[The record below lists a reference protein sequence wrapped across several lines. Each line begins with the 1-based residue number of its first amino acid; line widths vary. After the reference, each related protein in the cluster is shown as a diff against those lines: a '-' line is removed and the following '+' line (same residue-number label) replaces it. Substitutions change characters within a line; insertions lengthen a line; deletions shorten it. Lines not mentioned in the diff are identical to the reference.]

1 MFKILQRY
9 TTAAFLRSLLFTW
22 IVLNAV
28 VISLMFG
35 DKYDDLLEN
44 KASTKQAITYFVCI
58 LPQSTL
64 VVFPAVCLMGAL
76 FGMLSLARHHELT
89 AMFAGGASLRWL
101 ARPAV
106 VLSLLIGAGGFAW
119 NEYVAAPLSREG
131 EQLMVTEIQKKR
143 GIFRDYGLH
152 CGTKRRFIRYSSF
165 DKESDILTGFVLH
178 EMRPNGQGHK
188 RFIRADVAAWDPSID
203 NPETGQKGAWVL
215 SSNSPESENYVLE
228 ILDDWRT
235 SIRPLNPDGEHL
247 YLEET
252 PADFGID
259 QRQPYEMGY
268 RELQRRITLLE
279 ESGSSALALY
289 PDLEFKI
296 AFPFSVVGL
305 ILIGLYAGASS
316 FLIGREGAAR
326 FTYPLGVC
334 LLIMVLFYGLTGVCL
349 VLGYTGRIS
358 PFLSAWLPNLTFLTY
373 GIWKIGRS

>member
-178 EMRPNGQGHK
+178 EMRPNGQGTSVLFAPMWPPGIL
-188 RFIRADVAAWDPSID
+188 RSIT
-203 NPETGQKGAWVL
+203 PKQARKAPGC
-215 SSNSPESENYVLE
+215 SPPTARN
-228 ILDDWRT
+228 
-235 SIRPLNPDGEHL
+235 
-247 YLEET
+247 
-252 PADFGID
+252 
-259 QRQPYEMGY
+259 
-268 RELQRRITLLE
+268 RRIM
-279 ESGSSALALY
+279 SSRSWMTGAHR
-289 PDLEFKI
+289 
-296 AFPFSVVGL
+296 SV
-305 ILIGLYAGASS
+305 
-316 FLIGREGAAR
+316 
-326 FTYPLGVC
+326 P
-334 LLIMVLFYGLTGVCL
+334 
-349 VLGYTGRIS
+349 
-358 PFLSAWLPNLTFLTY
+358 
-373 GIWKIGRS
+373 

>member
-9 TTAAFLRSLLFTW
+9 STAAFLRSLLFTW

-28 VISLMFG
+28 VISLLFG

-44 KASTKQAITYFVCI
+44 KASTKQAITYFLCI

-64 VVFPAVCLMGAL
+64 IVFPAVCLMGAL
-76 FGMLSLARHHELT
+76 FGMLSLARHNELT

-101 ARPAV
+101 TRPAI
-106 VLSLLIGAGGFAW
+106 VLSFLIGAGGFAW

-131 EQLMVTEIQKKR
+131 EQLMVTQIQKKR
-143 GIFRDYGLH
+143 GIFRDYGLL

-165 DKESDILTGFVLH
+165 DKESAILTGFILH
-178 EMRPNGQGHK
+178 EMHPNGHGHK
-188 RFIRADVAAWDPSID
+188 RFYRADVAAWDPSID

-215 SSNSPESENYVLE
+215 SSNSPESENYVLDV
-228 ILDDWRT
+228 IDDWRT
-235 SIRPLNPDGEHL
+235 TIRPLNPDGEYL

-268 RELQRRITLLE
+268 RELRRRITLLE
-279 ESGSSALALY
+279 EAGSSALALY
-289 PDLEFKI
+289 PDLKFKI

-305 ILIGLYAGASS
+305 ILIGLSAGASS
-316 FLIGREGAAR
+316 FLTGREGAAR
-326 FTYPLGVC
+326 FTYPLGMC
-334 LLIMVLFYGLTGVCL
+334 LLIMALFYGTTGVCL
-349 VLGYTGRIS
+349 VLGYTGKIS
-358 PFLSAWLPNLTFLTY
+358 AFLSAWLPNFMFLSY
-373 GIWKIGRS
+373 GIWKIGKS